1 MSERKSGEFCE
12 LTIFLSRPVLP
23 NSCPCVFDRPV
34 TLALGLGF
42 LSCAIKVVRPDAW
55 EARGSDE
62 LDG

>member
-42 LSCAIKVVRPDAW
+42 LSCAIKVSKLW
-55 EARGSDE
+55 
-62 LDG
+62 